1 MVTILRV
8 PKQFNTCADICRT
21 LGLANLT
28 ERALSIAQMKKE
40 IQLKDL
46 GTYYEIK
53 LSIDVDLDEIA
64 KLSYFDA
71 FPLVYGQKTDT
82 SKLPIEQTNAFNV
95 VLEVEKRKRYLE
107 YKYQQRIKKIE
118 VQEEIDPP
126 DARTQN
132 GAILIQ
138 VSREDKKNPLKH
150 NSLWLDTWNIK
161 NNFGFFLVSIIKA
174 FSKYPESA
182 SGYFVKHFQQQTG
195 KKLPTQTSSVK
206 LYFPNAVFGVN
217 RLKADGK
224 NEFSSQKADWL
235 DTWLIAGGIFQYAI
249 AERVK
254 VSEKSFDWRLV
265 VLDPQDITLN
275 EYSKVLNQLR
285 QYDPP
290 SGSHGVA
297 KFDAELSLKFTKEL
311 LNYYPVNS
319 SSANTQKRRFVKK
332 SVKDQV
338 KGFKGIHFNSKGQVY
353 GVKDIFSFGLPSWIS
368 PQTQAEKITYQKIL
382 DEHLWIIN
390 HLAQDEG
397 HAELLTVYRDFITT
411 DNLQSFFRFSAS
423 YGDYITRSLADRE
436 ERKPPQFSMQGLE
449 IMVKNTQKTQD
460 WSISEITQNLGFL
473 RIAQAIN
480 SATVYAGSIRD
491 AEGKSKETG
500 WERIYGL
507 AQRLSSQSG
516 SKKEFI
522 TELTAFL
529 ASYENENLRIDD
541 KLQQDGKKRRIWIT
555 KEDLDQLIAL
565 IDDKRFG
572 CALVANLLIAYGY
585 AKGWGKTAD
594 NSPKDATDET
604 LEPLAS

>member
-1 MVTILRV
+1 MVTTLRV
-8 PKQFNTCADICRT
+8 RKQFNTCADICRT
-21 LGLANLT
+21 LGLANLI

-40 IQLKDL
+40 IHLKDT
-46 GTYYEIK
+46 GTHYEIK
-53 LSIDVDLDEIA
+53 LSVDVDLDEIA
-64 KLSYFDA
+64 KLSYFDS

-82 SKLPIEQTNAFNV
+82 NKLPIEQTNPFNV
-95 VLEVEKRKRYLE
+95 VMEVEKRKRYLE
-107 YKYQQRIKKIE
+107 LKYQQRIKKIE
-118 VQEEIDPP
+118 IQEEIDPP
-126 DARTQN
+126 NARTQN
-132 GAILIQ
+132 GAILITLRHE
-138 VSREDKKNPLKH
+138 SNH
-150 NSLWLDTWNIK
+150 NALWLDTWNLK
-161 NNFGFFLVSIIKA
+161 EHFGVFIAALLHG
-174 FSKYPESA
+174 FSTSPDTASESVA
-182 SGYFVKHFQQQTG
+182 EYFEQKTG
-195 KKLPTQTSSVK
+195 VKLPSVASAVKIYFPSSVQ
-206 LYFPNAVFGVN
+206 GVS
-217 RLKADGK
+217 RIKADG
-224 NEFSSQKADWL
+224 NAFSSQKADWL
-235 DTWLIAGGIFQYAI
+235 DTWLIAGGIFQYAL

-275 EYSKVLNQLR
+275 EYSIVLNQLR

-319 SSANTQKRRFVKK
+319 SPANTQKRRFVKK
-332 SVKDQV
+332 SVKDRV

-368 PQTQAEKITYQKIL
+368 PQTEAEKITYQKIL

-390 HLAQDEG
+390 YLALDDG

-411 DNLQSFFRFSAS
+411 DNLKSFFRFTAS
-423 YGDYITRSLADRE
+423 YGDYITRSLADKEAKR
-436 ERKPPQFSMQGLE
+436 PPQFSIQGLE
-449 IMVKNTQKTQD
+449 NMVKNSQKTQD
-460 WSISEITQNLGFL
+460 WSISEITQNPGFL

-491 AEGKSKETG
+491 AEGKQKETG

-541 KLQQDGKKRRIWIT
+541 KLQQEDKKRRIWVK

-585 AKGWGKTAD
+585 AKGWGKSAENTD
-594 NSPKDATDET
+594 KDPSNAS
-604 LEPLAS
+604 LESLAS